1 MDFITAI
8 LLILCGVLAAAP
20 LIVSKAPNA
29 QKTIEN
35 LRPLQGGLGLVVC
48 LWGIWVVIR
57 ALMNVRYIG
66 AAPLSW
72 IIFFATGLVEV
83 LLGFL
88 LGYPLI
94 QQFVLSGSDAAA
106 ARGAEA
112 ERKLAGYAVPLG
124 VIGIV
129 LGAFALILAIRYA

>member
-20 LIVSKAPNA
+20 LIISKAPNA

-35 LRPLQGGLGLVVC
+35 LRPLQGGVGLIVC
-48 LWGIWVVIR
+48 LWGIWTVIR
-57 ALMNVRYIG
+57 SLMYVRYFS
-66 AAPLSW
+66 AAPLTW
-72 IIFFATGLVEV
+72 TIFFATGLVEV

-94 QQFVLSGSDAAA
+94 QRFVLSGSEGAA
-106 ARGAEA
+106 ARAPDA
-112 ERKLAGYAVPLG
+112 ERKLAVYQVPLG

-129 LGAFALILAIRYA
+129 LGVFALILAIRYA

>member
-8 LLILCGVLAAAP
+8 LLILCGCLAAAP

-29 QKTIEN
+29 QRTIDN
-35 LRPLQGGLGLVVC
+35 LRPLQGGLGIFVC
-48 LWGIWVVIR
+48 LWGIWTVIR
-57 ALMNVRYIG
+57 SLLHLDALRIV
-66 AAPLSW
+66 PLTW

-88 LGYPLI
+88 LGYALI
-94 QQFVLSGSDAAA
+94 QRYVLSGSDAAA
-106 ARGAEA
+106 TRGAEA

-129 LGAFALILAIRYA
+129 LGVFALILAIRYA